1 MRRSGAIRFPVSTP
15 CRFRAQPYF
24 LNMGGSQV
32 RFLRVQLLFFAVL
45 SSCAIS
51 AFGQGPAEQVCRRP
65 VAGATVPEP
74 RDLRSREGV
83 LRVELT
89 YRSSRDAQGNTR
101 FYFQARCGYGPRLPF
116 LVVSPY
122 AKKNFVDHTLT
133 DQSSVV
139 RFIEDNWK
147 LPQIGNGSFDEIAG
161 PLLNMFD
168 FKNKRSEKI
177 ILSPSTGQVVFVK

>member
-1 MRRSGAIRFPVSTP
+1 MRRSGAIRFPYRTP

-24 LNMGGSQV
+24 LNMGRELGA
-32 RFLRVQLLFFAVL
+32 FFAGSVVVFRG
-45 SSCAIS
+45 SIFVRNFCVRTRTC
-51 AFGQGPAEQVCRRP
+51 GRGVPP
-65 VAGATVPEP
+65 PGAGATVPEP

-83 LRVELT
+83 LRVELN
-89 YRSSRDAQGNTR
+89 YRSSQDAQGNTR
-101 FYFQARCGYGPRLPF
+101 CCFQARCGYGPRLPF

-139 RFIEDNWK
+139 RFIEDNWE

-177 ILSPSTGQVVFVK
+177 ILSPSTGQVVFDK